1 MKKSVISSLLT
12 LIIIISLGVVI
23 NNSKVQNKNL
33 LKVDGNINNIFL
45 LNKDF
50 DLYLKSTFVYDNF
63 DIIQSKIELF
73 RNELKLIMTN
83 NLLANTQDKE
93 LNNILIQLQQSMDK
107 KFIIINRAK
116 SYRAILNNSFRII
129 QRIYS
134 NGVASKYNSLY
145 STIMTTDK
153 NPELNLQAILDNI
166 NILTT
171 KKLTKNDKYFLKHAK
186 IILNYQIKF
195 YHINGLLNNLNINWK
210 LEKLHKNYSLY
221 AKDITNDAYIAIAIL
236 FILLF
241 IAIIL
246 YLVDEYKLKISNI
259 ELFRFRKTLENS
271 NNIVVVT
278 DENQK
283 IKYVNDT
290 FIKSTGYTLAEVIG
304 KKPNI
309 LKSGKQS
316 KEFYDNIQETI
327 YSGKSWT
334 GEFINLN
341 KNGELS
347 YEKGTISPVFDEDDI
362 IKEFIAIKIDI
373 TNEVHSEQK
382 LKENE
387 RILEQQANMV
397 SMGEMIGNIAH
408 QWRQPLSVISTAASG
423 MQVQKEYDLLTDEQF
438 NESCEMINNNAQYLS
453 KTIDDFRN
461 FIKGDRI
468 KRLFNLS
475 GDINSFLNLVKGSI
489 KANNIKIVLDLQ
501 EDIEVDGYENELSQC
516 FINIFNNAKDI
527 LKEKDIKD
535 KLFFISTYS
544 LDDKIIIK
552 LKDNGGGIPED
563 ILPKIFEPYF
573 TTKHKSK
580 GTGLGLHMSYNL
592 IVDGMNGVISAN
604 NQTYNYENNEY
615 TGAEFTI
622 SLPKS

>member
-259 ELFRFRKTLENS
+259 ELFRFRKT
-271 NNIVVVT
+271 
-278 DENQK
+278 
-283 IKYVNDT
+283 
-290 FIKSTGYTLAEVIG
+290 
-304 KKPNI
+304 
-309 LKSGKQS
+309 
-316 KEFYDNIQETI
+316 
-327 YSGKSWT
+327 
-334 GEFINLN
+334 
-341 KNGELS
+341 
-347 YEKGTISPVFDEDDI
+347 
-362 IKEFIAIKIDI
+362 
-373 TNEVHSEQK
+373 
-382 LKENE
+382 
-387 RILEQQANMV
+387 
-397 SMGEMIGNIAH
+397 
-408 QWRQPLSVISTAASG
+408 
-423 MQVQKEYDLLTDEQF
+423 
-438 NESCEMINNNAQYLS
+438 
-453 KTIDDFRN
+453 
-461 FIKGDRI
+461 
-468 KRLFNLS
+468 
-475 GDINSFLNLVKGSI
+475 
-489 KANNIKIVLDLQ
+489 
-501 EDIEVDGYENELSQC
+501 
-516 FINIFNNAKDI
+516 
-527 LKEKDIKD
+527 
-535 KLFFISTYS
+535 
-544 LDDKIIIK
+544 
-552 LKDNGGGIPED
+552 
-563 ILPKIFEPYF
+563 
-573 TTKHKSK
+573 
-580 GTGLGLHMSYNL
+580 
-592 IVDGMNGVISAN
+592 
-604 NQTYNYENNEY
+604 
-615 TGAEFTI
+615 
-622 SLPKS
+622 

>member
-1 MKKSVISSLLT
+1 
-12 LIIIISLGVVI
+12 
-23 NNSKVQNKNL
+23 
-33 LKVDGNINNIFL
+33 
-45 LNKDF
+45 
-50 DLYLKSTFVYDNF
+50 
-63 DIIQSKIELF
+63 
-73 RNELKLIMTN
+73 
-83 NLLANTQDKE
+83 
-93 LNNILIQLQQSMDK
+93 
-107 KFIIINRAK
+107 
-116 SYRAILNNSFRII
+116 
-129 QRIYS
+129 
-134 NGVASKYNSLY
+134 
-145 STIMTTDK
+145 
-153 NPELNLQAILDNI
+153 
-166 NILTT
+166 
-171 KKLTKNDKYFLKHAK
+171 
-186 IILNYQIKF
+186 
-195 YHINGLLNNLNINWK
+195 
-210 LEKLHKNYSLY
+210 
-221 AKDITNDAYIAIAIL
+221 
-236 FILLF
+236 
-241 IAIIL
+241 
-246 YLVDEYKLKISNI
+246 
-259 ELFRFRKTLENS
+259 
-271 NNIVVVT
+271 
-278 DENQK
+278 
-283 IKYVNDT
+283 NDT